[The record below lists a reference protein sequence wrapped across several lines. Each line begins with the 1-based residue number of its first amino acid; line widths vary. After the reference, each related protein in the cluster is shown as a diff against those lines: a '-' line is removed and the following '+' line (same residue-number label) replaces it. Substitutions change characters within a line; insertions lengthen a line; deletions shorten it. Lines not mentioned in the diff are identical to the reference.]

1 MVQSEKYQVAGLAVN
16 VYTLHPLTHSNRPVI
31 VLFFL
36 HGRNGSASKIEEMPK
51 VILESYHNADESGDK
66 YDLVIVTFVVFDIV
80 LDACHNTDDDLQD
93 HRNHGS
99 RLVDPKSNRSWSRN
113 PEVSNER
120 HA

>member
-1 MVQSEKYQVAGLAVN
+1 MVQSEHHQVAGLAVN
-16 VYTLHPLTHSNRPVI
+16 VYTLHPLSHSNGPVT

-51 VILESYHNADESGDK
+51 IILENYHNADEGGDK
-66 YDLVIVTFVVFDIV
+66 RDLAVVTFVCSMLYSMCVDV
-80 LDACHNTDDDLQD
+80 DGCPQD

-99 RLVDPKSNRSWSRN
+99 RLTDPKANRSWSRN
-113 PEVSNER
+113 PEASNGR